1 MRSTRDAGV
10 WRIFGVGMLRTIEAA
25 LAAPPDALG
34 CLSFG
39 ATAASLIGAGVRFYG
54 CGFFFAVA

>member
-1 MRSTRDAGV
+1 
-10 WRIFGVGMLRTIEAA
+10 MLRTIEAA